1 MSKIN
6 MSGFCLDNTDPVFAA
21 FFGLILSGIF
31 LLYKLEFFRILK
43 KIKLKDEKGI
53 LLPSALFLLSP
64 FLVPRFLN
72 FLFGLNRESS
82 LGLAIFTSVSA
93 IFGANILVENFKK
106 NQIEK
111 KTAKILLNTI
121 EEHWMILGRIQ
132 VKLNSIERNAI
143 DQLKDIEIEVDIL
156 NSDDLFKTA
165 LSEVVLFET
174 DIIDTI
180 TEYYREL
187 NIILNSQK
195 AFLESQNQS
204 KETIDNLLIKTRL
217 CKINAMLCLAIIS
230 KKIFYIQE
238 DFDRFRKLLK
248 GEYEFLRP
256 IWDKNNID
264 FKEFLAF
271 EKKVI
276 QIEKLF
282 QEFGISNQLEPLILG
297 YFKEKYEIS
306 KHFIA
311 YY

>member
-6 MSGFCLDNTDPVFAA
+6 MYGFCLDNTDPVLAA
-21 FFGLILSGIF
+21 FFGLIISGIF

-64 FLVPRFLN
+64 FLVPIFLK
-72 FLFGLNRESS
+72 FLSGLNRESS
-82 LGLAIFTSVSA
+82 LGLAIFTSASA

-106 NQIEK
+106 NQTEK

-132 VKLNSIERNAI
+132 TKLDSIERNAI

-156 NSDDLFKTA
+156 NSDDIFKKA

-180 TEYYREL
+180 TEYYRGL
-187 NIILNSQK
+187 NIILNSKK
-195 AFLESQNQS
+195 AFLESQIQS
-204 KETIDNLLIKTRL
+204 KETIDNLLIKTRI
-217 CKINAMLCLAIIS
+217 CKINATLCLAIIS
-230 KKIFYIQE
+230 KKIFYRQE
-238 DFDRFRKLLK
+238 DFNRFIKLLK
-248 GEYEFLRP
+248 GEYALLRP
-256 IWDKNNID
+256 IWNKNNIN
-264 FKEFLAF
+264 FKELAF

-276 QIEKLF
+276 QIERLF

-297 YFKEKYEIS
+297 YPKEKYEIN

>member
-1 MSKIN
+1 MIEMN
-6 MSGFCLDNTDPVFAA
+6 MSGFCLDNTDPVLAA
-21 FFGLILSGIF
+21 FLGLIISGVL
-31 LLYKLEFFRILK
+31 LLYKLGIFQICK
-43 KIKLKDEKGI
+43 NIKLKDEKGI
-53 LLPSALFLLSP
+53 LIPSALFLLSP
-64 FLVPRFLN
+64 FLVPIFLKT
-72 FLFGLNRESS
+72 LSGLNRESN
-82 LGLAIFTSVSA
+82 LGLAIFTSASA
-93 IFGANILVENFKK
+93 IFVANILIENFKK

-132 VKLNSIERNAI
+132 TKLDSIEINAI
-143 DQLKDIEIEVDIL
+143 DQLKDIEIEVEIL
-156 NSDDLFKTA
+156 NSDELFKKT

-187 NIILNSQK
+187 NIILNTKK
-195 AFLESQNQS
+195 AFWESQILS
-204 KETIDNLLIKTRL
+204 KKTIDNLVTKTRI
-217 CKINAMLCLAIIS
+217 CKINAALCLALIS

-238 DFDRFRKLLK
+238 YFDRFKKILK

-256 IWDKNNID
+256 IWNKNNIN
-264 FKEFLAF
+264 FKELAF

-276 QIEKLF
+276 QIERLF

-297 YFKEKYEIS
+297 YSKEKYEIN